1 MNDEL
6 GTAVGPHVATRA
18 AIAYLTSL
26 IGRAVLNVVSLPVD
40 NGTATPVERSGPR
53 LDALR
58 PVVERGVRRSELR
71 PDTDARLLLETLV
84 APLQGRLLLAG
95 EPLSADLAEPI
106 VDLVLYGATPR

>member
-1 MNDEL
+1 MRC
-6 GTAVGPHVATRA
+6 GPV
-18 AIAYLTSL
+18 
-26 IGRAVLNVVSLPVD
+26 
-40 NGTATPVERSGPR
+40 
-53 LDALR
+53 LR

-106 VDLVLYGATPR
+106 VDLVLYGATPRWHPITGRSRRNPFDQLT